1 MIRGDDVVSFDLQEE
16 EELEQLP
23 DLRGTAPL
31 KLSLSGDLGG
41 ELLGGGGLS

>member
-1 MIRGDDVVSFDLQEE
+1 MGSVDLPEE

-23 DLRGTAPL
+23 DLRGIAPL
-31 KLSLSGDLGG
+31 GLPLSGDLGG